1 VAGGQ
6 GRRTLTVVVPG
17 DLQTRTG
24 GYGYDRRIVAG
35 LRERGWE
42 VNVVSLDDTFPFPTP
57 AAREEARRAFA
68 AIPDRTT
75 VVADGLALGALPE
88 EAERA
93 RDRLNLIALVHHP
106 LAEETGLDA
115 STASA
120 LAAGERRS
128 LAAVRSVVVTS
139 ESTAALLGRY
149 GVGPERI
156 AVVHPGTDQ
165 APAARGSARASG
177 EDSVPIELTMVC
189 VATLTPR
196 KGHQILFRALASL
209 PHRRWRLRCAGSL
222 DRDRSLVERLSSFL
236 RDEGLQDRV
245 ELLGDLDAD
254 RLAVEYERSDLFV
267 LATLYEGYGMA
278 VAEALARGLA
288 VVSTATGNIP
298 ALVGDDAGIVVPPND
313 EAGFREAL
321 AHVVGDP
328 ALRRRLAAGARR
340 VRGRLPTWADSVSAM
355 ARLLA
360 SVPQTGSQTVS
371 ETGSQTVSETGSQ
384 TVSQTGSETVSQT
397 VSETGSE
404 TVCDPGFS
412 AEWLA
417 LREPADRAARSGRLA
432 RRVASE
438 LTPDRPVRIIDLG
451 AGTGANMR
459 YLSDSLPG
467 PQRWLLVDHDASLL
481 ARATPGAPASAETR
495 ELDLNAVG
503 EPASRPMFSGVAL
516 ITASALLDLVSAVW
530 LCSLADRARE
540 HGAALLFALTY
551 DGRIELDPAE
561 PEDAEIRD
569 LVNRHQRTDKGF
581 GPALG
586 PDATDAAAAMLESLG
601 YHVERERSDWRL
613 GPESHELQRELI
625 EGWAR
630 AAGEIDPLKRAGI
643 DTWRG
648 RRLAHV
654 DQQRSRIV
662 VGHEDLAAWVKRARR
677 EG

>member
-1 VAGGQ
+1 MAGVQ
-6 GRRTLTVVVPG
+6 ARRTLTFVVPG

-75 VVADGLALGALPE
+75 VIADGLALGALPD

-106 LAEETGLDA
+106 LAEETGLAA
-115 STASA
+115 SRASA
-120 LAAGERRS
+120 LAASERRS

-139 ESTAALLGRY
+139 ESTAALLGCY

-156 AVVHPGTDQ
+156 TVVHPGTDQ
-165 APAARGSARASG
+165 APVARGSARASG
-177 EDSVPIELTMVC
+177 EDSEPIELTMVC

-236 RDEGLQDRV
+236 RDQGLQDRV
-245 ELLGDLDAD
+245 ELLGDLDAN

-278 VAEALARGLA
+278 VAEALARGLP

-313 EAGFREAL
+313 EAAFREAL
-321 AHVVGDP
+321 ALVVGDP
-328 ALRRRLAAGARR
+328 VLRRRLAAGARR
-340 VRGRLPTWADSVSAM
+340 VRGRLPTWADSVGAM
-355 ARLLA
+355 ERLLV
-360 SVPQTGSQTVS
+360 SVPHTVPQTVPHTVR
-371 ETGSQTVSETGSQ
+371 GTVRG
-384 TVSQTGSETVSQT
+384 
-397 VSETGSE
+397 
-404 TVCDPGFS
+404 TVCGTAFTTGFS

-438 LTPDRPVRIIDLG
+438 LTPDRPIRILDLG

-459 YLSDSLPG
+459 YLADLLPG

-495 ELDLNAVG
+495 ELDLNAIG
-503 EPASRPMFSGVAL
+503 EPGSRQMFSGIAL
-516 ITASALLDLVSAVW
+516 ITASALLDLVSAGW
-530 LCSLADRARE
+530 LRTLADRARE
-540 HGAALLFALTY
+540 RGAALLFALTY

-586 PDATDAAAAMLESLG
+586 PDAADAAAAVLESLG
-601 YHVERERSDWRL
+601 NHVERERSDWRL
-613 GPESHELQRELI
+613 GPESQELQRELI

-630 AAGEIDPLKRAGI
+630 AAGEIDPLKRAVI
-643 DTWRG
+643 DSWRE

-654 DQQRSRIV
+654 AGQRSRIV
-662 VGHEDLAAWVKRARR
+662 VGHEDLAAWVKRERR